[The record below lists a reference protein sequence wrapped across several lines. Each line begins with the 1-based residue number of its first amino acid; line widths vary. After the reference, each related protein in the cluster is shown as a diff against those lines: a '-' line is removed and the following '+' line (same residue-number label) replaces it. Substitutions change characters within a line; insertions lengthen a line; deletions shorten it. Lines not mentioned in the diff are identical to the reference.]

1 MKLLKPDATTDGR
14 IIFNFELKG
23 KLKGEV
29 ITIVKEVANY
39 NKSTL
44 QNAKK
49 EAATEAKAIAKEK
62 ENKKNKRETA
72 IAALVAAGITEEEII
87 ITLN

>member
-14 IIFNFELKG
+14 IIFNFELNG

-29 ITIVKEVANY
+29 ITIVKEVVNY

-72 IAALVAAGITEEEII
+72 LMALAAAGITEEEIM
-87 ITLN
+87 